1 MTYHCPKSCDTC
13 ELVKKA
19 AQAAEFAQDGGTVC
33 TDDHYQCSEWAGMG
47 ECDANPNYMRVNCRR
62 ACVVCFEGTNQFG
75 VGQRVPLGSA
85 EERAKTVEFV
95 DRTVEYMKRV
105 WREEE
110 FSRVRH
116 KVSL

>member
-1 MTYHCPKSCDTC
+1 M
-13 ELVKKA
+13 
-19 AQAAEFAQDGGTVC
+19 
-33 TDDHYQCSEWAGMG
+33 
-47 ECDANPNYMRVNCRR
+47 
-62 ACVVCFEGTNQFG
+62 VCFEGTNQFG
-75 VGQRVPLGSA
+75 VGQRVPLGSG